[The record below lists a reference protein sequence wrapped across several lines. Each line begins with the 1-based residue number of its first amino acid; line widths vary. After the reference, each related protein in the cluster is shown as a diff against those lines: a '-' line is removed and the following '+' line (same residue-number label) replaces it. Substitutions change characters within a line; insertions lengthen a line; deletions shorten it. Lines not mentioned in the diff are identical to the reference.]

1 MQWFNDLKI
10 STKLISSFMVVAL
23 IAATIG
29 IFGNLKVH
37 EIDDACTFLFEK
49 KTVPLGL
56 LIGIAQGFERSA
68 ANVGYM
74 VYGKNTEYI
83 KSVDEAM
90 AEADRDIKEFKK
102 CLSDAED
109 EKLYNELLSDWVAWS
124 KFVDQ
129 EKELLQA
136 GKFDAAAALQAGEA
150 GKLRKEVRTMI
161 QDLDD
166 MSMQDAKQTSDD
178 NTIKANAASRMIY
191 IIIAVGVLAAI
202 GLGLFVSRV
211 IARPINACLEAAN
224 RIAAG
229 NTDIK
234 LDIRANDETGQL
246 QKAMAHMAE
255 AISGAIGDVN
265 VLVNAA
271 WQGTLTLRA
280 DATKHQGDFKKIVD
294 GVNNVFDRLVGM
306 LDAMPAP
313 SMLIDTDFTILYM
326 NAIGAKIGGKTPAQL
341 IGTKCYD
348 HFKTDHCKT
357 SNCACGHAM
366 GSGIEAKDETTAH
379 PNGLDLDIA
388 YVAIPMRNEEGK
400 ITGAFEV
407 VHDQTAIKQAARVA
421 AKVAGYQEAET
432 HKLVA
437 CLDKLAKGDNNI
449 SIASEPA
456 DADTQSVKQVFD
468 GIGSAVQTLITSMN
482 EITQVARQIAEGNL
496 LVTINK
502 RSDQDDMIQALQ
514 NMTEKLKDIITDVR
528 AAADQVAAGSGELS
542 GNSQQVSQG
551 ASEQA
556 AAVEEIS
563 SSMEELASTVAQSA
577 DNARQTS
584 AIAKKTA
591 EEAGAGGKAVA
602 ETVQAMQHIA
612 EKIELIEEIA
622 RQTNLLALNA
632 AIEAARAG
640 EHGKG
645 FAVVAAEVRKLA
657 ERSQLSAQE
666 IKGVA
671 SSSVATA
678 TNAGKLINDILPQIQ
693 KTAELVQEIDAAA
706 NEQARGLEENT
717 KAIQQFDQVIQAN
730 SAAAEEMASTS
741 EELTAQAA
749 QLQDTIAFFK
759 MQDAGEAT
767 KQRSATQPIR
777 KLPALSSGQKMRK
790 LPSSGNKGVQLA
802 LTEKDDFE
810 FERY

>member
-23 IAATIG
+23 IAAIIG
-29 IFGNLKVH
+29 IYGNLKVH
-37 EIDDACTFLFEK
+37 EIDDADSYLYEK
-49 KTVPLGL
+49 CTVPLGL
-56 LIGIAQGFERSA
+56 LIGVAQGFERSA
-68 ANVGYM
+68 ANLGYM
-74 VYGKNTEYI
+74 VYGKNTEYL
-83 KSVDEAM
+83 KNVDEAL
-90 AEADRDIKEFKK
+90 AEVDIDIRELKK
-102 CLSDAED
+102 SMTTAED
-109 EKLYNELLSDWVAWS
+109 EKIYDEFMTDWVAWT
-124 KFVDQ
+124 KFVEQ

-136 GKFDAAAALQAGEA
+136 GKFEAAAALQAGEG
-150 GKLRKEVRTMI
+150 GKIRKEVRAMI
-161 QDLDD
+161 KDLDD
-166 MSMQDAKQTSDD
+166 MSMQDAKQTAD
-178 NTIKANAASRMIY
+178 NNIIKANAASRMIY

-202 GLGLFVSRV
+202 GLGLFVSRLISKPV
-211 IARPINACLEAAN
+211 SEMMEVAR
-224 RIAAG
+224 
-229 NTDIK
+229 K
-234 LDIRANDETGQL
+234 
-246 QKAMAHMAE
+246 M
-255 AISGAIGDVN
+255 AIGDMN
-265 VLVNAA
+265 V
-271 WQGTLTLRA
+271 
-280 DATKHQGDFKKIVD
+280 
-294 GVNNVFDRLVGM
+294 
-306 LDAMPAP
+306 
-313 SMLIDTDFTILYM
+313 
-326 NAIGAKIGGKTPAQL
+326 AITA
-341 IGTKCYD
+341 
-348 HFKTDHCKT
+348 
-357 SNCACGHAM
+357 
-366 GSGIEAKDETTAH
+366 SGKDEIGQLAGSMQALLKATGDISRLAGELA
-379 PNGLDLDIA
+379 NGNLN
-388 YVAIPMRNEEGK
+388 V
-400 ITGAFEV
+400 EV
-407 VHDQTAIKQAARVA
+407 R
-421 AKVAGYQEAET
+421 ERS
-432 HKLVA
+432 
-437 CLDKLAKGDNNI
+437 DKDELMLSLK
-449 SIASEPA
+449 
-456 DADTQSVKQVFD
+456 
-468 GIGSAVQTLITSMN
+468 SM
-482 EITQVARQIAEGNL
+482 VARLGEVL
-496 LVTINK
+496 
-502 RSDQDDMIQALQ
+502 S
-514 NMTEKLKDIITDVR
+514 DVR
-528 AAADQVAAGSGELS
+528 GAAEQVAAGSEELS

-717 KAIQQFDQVIQAN
+717 RAIQQFDQVIQAN

-741 EELTAQAA
+741 EELTSQAA
-749 QLQDTIAFFK
+749 QLQETIAFFK
-759 MQDAGEAT
+759 MQDAGGGAT
-767 KQRSATQPIR
+767 KHRSATQPMR
-777 KLPALSSGQKMRK
+777 KLPIALSSGRKMRK
-790 LPSSGNKGVQLA
+790 QPSSGNKGIQLA
-802 LTEKDDFE
+802 LAEKDDFE